1 MKDIKLDENGN
12 VVFAGSDFALVD
24 GVDRVLQHAKVAHF
38 IFKNDWLLDYRV
50 GIDHFKN
57 LKENADGREKAE
69 IKTALKNVKGIDRI
83 ISLTYERKNNRIN
96 VQEEVSIDDDRYTIT
111 EGLQL

>member
-1 MKDIKLDENGN
+1 MKDIKLDKNGN
-12 VVFAGSDFALVD
+12 IAFENNDFALID
-24 GVDRVLQHAKVAHF
+24 GVDRILQHCKVAHY
-38 IFKNDWLLDYRV
+38 ILKNDWLLDYRV

-69 IKTALKNVKGIDRI
+69 IKNAVKNVKGIDRI
-83 ISLTYERKNNRIN
+83 ISLTYERKNNKIN
-96 VQEEVSIDDDRYTIT
+96 VEELVSIDDDRYTIT

>member
-12 VVFAGSDFALVD
+12 VALENNDFALVD
-24 GVDRVLQHAKVAHF
+24 GVDRILQHCKVAHF

-69 IKTALKNVKGIDRI
+69 IKTAVKNVKGVDRI
-83 ISLTYERKNNRIN
+83 ISLTYERKNNKIN
-96 VQEEVSIDDDRYTIT
+96 VEEEVSIDDDRYTIT

>member
-1 MKDIKLDENGN
+1 MKDIKLDYDGNIAFENK
-12 VVFAGSDFALVD
+12 DFALVD
-24 GVDRVLQHAKVAHF
+24 GVDRILQHAKVAHY

-83 ISLTYERKNNRIN
+83 ISLTYERKNNKIN
-96 VQEEVSIDDDRYTIT
+96 VSEEVSIDDDRYTIT